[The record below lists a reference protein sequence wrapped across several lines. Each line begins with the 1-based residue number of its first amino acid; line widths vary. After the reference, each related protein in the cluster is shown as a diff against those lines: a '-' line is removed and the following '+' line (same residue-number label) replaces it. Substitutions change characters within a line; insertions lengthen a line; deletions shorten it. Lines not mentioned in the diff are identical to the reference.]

1 MGEKKAKRENIGE
14 KSQAIQVRR
23 VDMREKSEA
32 INGISEG
39 WQEILKTSVMQ
50 PFSSVLGIQRCY

>member
-1 MGEKKAKRENIGE
+1 
-14 KSQAIQVRR
+14 
-23 VDMREKSEA
+23 MREKSEA

-50 PFSSVLGIQRCY
+50 PFSSVLAYKDVRDILPNLC